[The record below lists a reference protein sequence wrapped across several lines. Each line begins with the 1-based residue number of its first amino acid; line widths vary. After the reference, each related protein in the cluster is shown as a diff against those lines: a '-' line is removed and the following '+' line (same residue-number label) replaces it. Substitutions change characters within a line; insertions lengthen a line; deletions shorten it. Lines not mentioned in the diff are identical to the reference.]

1 MSSFIGLIKSKNCG
15 GESRVWVMTKVL
27 IVDNEFEK
35 YQNHLEPI
43 FPKINFSYAV
53 NGVDAADFLAE
64 TEVIISIGRWLT
76 LDMVK
81 NAKNLK
87 WLQCNI
93 TGTDHLDE
101 SLAGRPDIILTSG
114 RGIHGP
120 QMTEVTLLHMLALYR
135 QVRRLTKNQETHLFD
150 RFLPKVLDTRKVA
163 ILGLGSIAEHMARTF
178 KALGMTV
185 YGISRTERP
194 VDGMD
199 KIFSRENIN
208 EAVADVDFLVA
219 LVPYG
224 ADTDKIINAETFKSM
239 KPSACLINVA
249 RGGVV
254 DESALIEALNNG
266 EIAAAGLD
274 VYEVD
279 PLPGESPLW
288 DMDNVFMTPFTGGRS
303 DMYTERILTVIEP
316 NLRAYIDGNLDE
328 MINVIKR

>member
-1 MSSFIGLIKSKNCG
+1 MN
-15 GESRVWVMTKVL
+15 KVL
-27 IVDNEFEK
+27 IVDSEFEK
-35 YQNHLEPI
+35 YQSYLEPI
-43 FPKINFSYAV
+43 FPEVNFSYAV
-53 NGVDAADFLAE
+53 NGTDAVDFIAE
-64 TEVIISIGRWLT
+64 AEVIISIGRWLT
-76 LDMVK
+76 SEMVN

-87 WLQCNI
+87 WIQCNI

-101 SLAGRPDIILTSG
+101 SLAGRSDIILTSG

-135 QVRRLTKNQETHLFD
+135 QVRRLTKNQETHVFD

-163 ILGLGSIAEHMARTF
+163 ILGLGSIAEHMAQTF
-178 KALGMTV
+178 NGLGMTV

-194 VDGMD
+194 VTGID

-208 EAVADVDFLVA
+208 EAVAEVDFLVA

-254 DESALIEALNNG
+254 DENALIEALNKG

-274 VYEVD
+274 VYEVS
-279 PLPGESPLW
+279 PLPSESPLW
-288 DMDNVFMTPFTGGRS
+288 DMENVFMTPFTGGRS
-303 DMYTERILTVIEP
+303 DMYADRILTVIEP
-316 NLRAYIDGNLDE
+316 NLRAYIARNLDQ
-328 MINVIKR
+328 MINVINK